1 MSPITKDRDRLSKV
15 ASELG
20 AAIAQAERTGRVS
33 LPVIQPR
40 DAAGF
45 VMAMNEAFDA
55 AIDERSR
62 EAAADG
68 LHIACSAGCSACC
81 VSPVLV
87 SEGEAVTVAEWL
99 ALPENAAVRARF
111 FQKYKT
117 WREQAGEVSQ
127 MFATAKTADE
137 KRAAAMAFKHKGV
150 MCAFN
155 HEGLCSIYEPR
166 PARCRR
172 AHALETNANCGADG
186 TGEVK
191 YFEHP
196 RTEMTFQEQE
206 PFRAVLHHALRPNA
220 NVELLCNA
228 VFRLIDAKMS
238 RNDAC
243 PCESGKKYKRCC
255 GA

>member
-1 MSPITKDRDRLSKV
+1 MPIRKDPERLARV

-20 AAIAQAERTGRVS
+20 AAIAEAERSGRVT

-45 VMAMNEAFDA
+45 VMAMHEALDE
-55 AIDERSR
+55 AIDERS
-62 EAAADG
+62 AAAAAEG

-111 FQKYKT
+111 ARAYKA
-117 WREQAGEVSQ
+117 WREGVGDVASA
-127 MFATAKTADE
+127 FADAKTNDE
-137 KRAAAMAFKHKGV
+137 RRAAAMAYKHKAV

-155 HEGLCSIYEPR
+155 HDGLCTIYEAR
-166 PARCRR
+166 PSRCRR
-172 AHALETNANCGADG
+172 AHALETNANCGVDG
-186 TGEVK
+186 SGEAK

-196 RTEMTFQEQE
+196 RTEEMFQEQE
-206 PFRAVLHHALRPNA
+206 TLRAALHHSLRPNGA
-220 NVELLCNA
+220 VELLCAA
-228 VFRLIDAKMS
+228 VHRLLDTKTG

-243 PCESGKKYKRCC
+243 PCGSGKKYKKCC
-255 GA
+255 GT